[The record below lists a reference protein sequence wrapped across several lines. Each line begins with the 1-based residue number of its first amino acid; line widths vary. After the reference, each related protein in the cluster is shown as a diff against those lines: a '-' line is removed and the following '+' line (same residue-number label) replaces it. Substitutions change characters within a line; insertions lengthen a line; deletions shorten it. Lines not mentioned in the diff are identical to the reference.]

1 MNVFIRLS
9 ENTTCQI
16 WPCLTLDELAG
27 SSGIHQLHRSLFMDE
42 VSNVTFFSFNE
53 THVTY
58 HVLISDPSA
67 FVMVTDCKNINI
79 TGMVINIGSGDSKN
93 LRDLALCISI
103 PIICIKKY

>member
-1 MNVFIRLS
+1 MI
-9 ENTTCQI
+9 
-16 WPCLTLDELAG
+16 ELPSAT
-27 SSGIHQLHRSLFMDE
+27 SNCIHQLHRSLFVDE